1 MGVKE
6 SIKRVDAIA
15 KVTGQA
21 KYTED
26 LIPRDSLLVRLVR
39 STIANGIVKSID
51 IEEAMKVPGVELILT
66 CFDVPETQ
74 YATAG
79 HPHSIDPNHLDV
91 AIRSVLSKRVRYYG
105 DEIAAVVAHSKIEG
119 DRAIEKIKVEYEE
132 FPVCISAKDALN
144 SEHTLHESYPNN
156 ILSRM
161 DFSIENNELHFY
173 KGEFSESDLVE
184 GSDITGS
191 QYHTQTVQHVHIEN
205 ICCFVYMEGNKFIVV
220 SPNQAPHTL
229 RHHIADAI
237 NKPLSCIKVVKPYI
251 GGGFGN
257 KQDTFNEPLLCLL
270 SEKLGGHCVSI
281 VYDREET
288 FVDSRVRHAMDIT
301 TAIHVSEDGEIL
313 DRYTRINSNAGAYG
327 SNGHSVTAYAV
338 TNYFAVY
345 PAKNKQIGESMSYFS
360 NIPTSGAIR
369 GYGIP
374 QITFAV
380 ESQMD
385 DIAYERGWDPIEF
398 RLKNIV
404 KKGFFDPFD
413 RFYVESYGLEDC
425 IHKGVDSI
433 QWYEKSREYKLF
445 NQNSAT
451 IKKGLG
457 MAIFAYK
464 TGVYPIQIET
474 ASSRLLL
481 NEDGTLIIQTGATEL
496 GQGSDTVMT
505 QMAAEILTI
514 PESKISIVSMQDTDV
529 SPHDAGAYA
538 SRQTYVSGG
547 AVKKAALQLKESILK
562 YAALLSDNH
571 NELILEDEKILEK
584 SSKNLITTIAEVALR
599 MQYEN
604 SPAHDLKH
612 ITSEATFTARANCFS
627 YGASFVDLEVDTKLG
642 LIDIKK
648 IIAVHDS
655 GQILNKELA
664 EGQVRGGVIMGVGYA
679 IGEELLFN
687 EVNGKPYNNNLLD
700 YKIPTALDIP
710 EVEVHFIETWEPSGP
725 FGNKALAEPPIIPQ
739 APAIRNAI
747 LAATGVKLNKLPMT
761 PGYLVHEFKKN
772 SVI

>member
-6 SIKRVDAIA
+6 SIKRVDAVA

-26 LIPRDSLLVRLVR
+26 LIPMDSLVVRLVR

-51 IEEAMKVPGVELILT
+51 VEEAMKVPGVELILT
-66 CFDVPETQ
+66 CFEVPENP

-79 HPHSIDPNHLDV
+79 HPHSIDPKHLDV
-91 AIRSVLSKRVRYYG
+91 AIRNILTKRVRYYG
-105 DEIAAVVAHSKIEG
+105 DEIAAVVAKSKIDA

-132 FPVCISAKDALN
+132 FPVCISARDSL
-144 SEHTLHESYPNN
+144 SDRHDLHEDYKNN
-156 ILSRM
+156 VLSRM
-161 DFSIENNELHFY
+161 DFSIDNNELNFY
-173 KGEFSESDLVE
+173 KGEFSESE
-184 GSDITGS
+184 IIKGSDIVGS
-191 QYHTQTVQHVHIEN
+191 QFHTQTVQHVHIEN

-229 RHHIADAI
+229 RHHISDAI
-237 NKPLSCIKVVKPYI
+237 RRPLSCIKVIKPYI

-270 SEKLGGHCVSI
+270 SERLGGRCVSI

-288 FVDSRVRHAMDIT
+288 FVDSRVRHAMDVT
-301 TAIHVSEDGEIL
+301 TAIRVSDEGEIL
-313 DRYTRINSNAGAYG
+313 DRFTRINSNAGAYG

-345 PAKNKQIGESMSYFS
+345 PAKHKQIGESMSYFS
-360 NIPTSGAIR
+360 NTPTSGAIR

-385 DIAYERGWDPIEF
+385 DIAYDRGWDPIEF

-425 IHKGVDSI
+425 IHKGVEAF
-433 QWYEKSREYKLF
+433 QWREKSEKYKEF
-445 NQNSAT
+445 NETSPVL
-451 IKKGLG
+451 KKGLG
-457 MAIFAYK
+457 MALFAYK

-481 NEDGTLIIQTGATEL
+481 NEDGTLSIQTGATEL
-496 GQGSDTVMT
+496 GQGSDTVIT
-505 QMAAEILTI
+505 QMASEILTI
-514 PESKISIVSMQDTDV
+514 PEGKISIVSIQDTDV
-529 SPHDAGAYA
+529 APHDAGAYA

-547 AVKKAALQLKESILK
+547 AVKKAALQLKENILK
-562 YAALLSDNH
+562 YASLLSKNS
-571 NELILEDEKILEK
+571 NELILEEEKILEK
-584 SSKNLITTIAEVALR
+584 NSKNLVMTIAEVALR

-604 SPAHDLKH
+604 SINHDLKH
-612 ITSEATFTARANCFS
+612 ITAEATYTARANCFS

-648 IIAVHDS
+648 IVAVHDS
-655 GQILNKELA
+655 GQIINKELA

-687 EVNGKPYNNNLLD
+687 ESNGKPYNNNLLD
-700 YKIPTALDIP
+700 YKIPTAMDIP
-710 EVEVHFIETWEPSGP
+710 EVEVHFVETWEPSGP

-747 LAATGVKLNKLPMT
+747 LNATGVKLNKLPMT

-772 SVI
+772 NVI